1 MPQNAAM
8 QILNN
13 IARGIDRLNGWA
25 GSFIRWLVLLM
36 VLIGAYNAIARYMT
50 QFVGVQLANNA
61 FYESQWYLF
70 SIVFLLGA
78 AYALDRDAHVR
89 VDVLYSKLSEKGR
102 AWIDLFGTLVLMLPF
117 SIMMLYIAVPA
128 VQNSWRV
135 REMSSDPGGL
145 PRYPI
150 KTLVIFSFILLILQ
164 GLSQIIK
171 QINILRGSTPPEGIP
186 PQPVEPDVRHGE
198 GV

>member
-1 MPQNAAM
+1 M

-25 GSFIRWLVLLM
+25 GSFIRWLVLAM

-50 QFVGVQLANNA
+50 QYVGVQLANNA

-89 VDVLYSKLSEKGR
+89 VDVLYSKLSEKGQ
-102 AWIDLFGTLVLMLPF
+102 AWIDLFGTLALMLPF
-117 SIMMLYIAVPA
+117 SIMMLYISVPA

-171 QINILRGSTPPEGIP
+171 QINILRGSPPPEGIP

>member
-1 MPQNAAM
+1 M

-50 QFVGVQLANNA
+50 QFVGVQLANNG

-89 VDVLYSKLSEKGR
+89 VDVLYSKLSDKGR

-171 QINILRGSTPPEGIP
+171 QINILRGSPPPEGIP